1 MGTTVKLADVA
12 KAVRSKNA
20 KSFHLTV
27 DIFFE
32 DPLVYQRVKASGII
46 TKELISGLYKG
57 LEVEEF
63 VWFDPGCAVKATF
76 RRPLPVGSPGDT
88 DVFGCQQHAPLYAI
102 ELPAELI
109 AGTAR

>member
-1 MGTTVKLADVA
+1 MGATVKLEEVA
-12 KAVRSKNA
+12 RAIRSKNA

-27 DIFFE
+27 DIMFK
-32 DPLVYQRVKASGII
+32 DAAVYQRVKARNLI
-46 TKELISGLYKG
+46 TRELISGLYQG

-102 ELPAELI
+102 ELPADVVTG
-109 AGTAR
+109 A